1 LVTRSLVFRFA
12 NEFALKNDSIDRP
25 RNFKVSEDLYDSFVA
40 WLQDKEY
47 DYTTRVE
54 KTIEDL
60 EKYAEREKYFE
71 DIKEELTKLKS
82 SVSHSKEQDL
92 VTFKDEIKE
101 ALKDEI
107 VSRYY
112 YQNGVIEASLDQDP
126 EIKSAMEVFADPA
139 RYEAYL
145 TPS

>member
-1 LVTRSLVFRFA
+1 M
-12 NEFALKNDSIDRP
+12 
-25 RNFKVSEDLYDSFVA
+25 SEELYTSFVD

-60 EKYAEREKYFE
+60 EKYSEREKYFG
-71 DIKEELTKLKS
+71 DIKEALENLKK

-126 EIKSAMEVFADPA
+126 EIESALKVFADA
-139 RYEAYL
+139 EVYASYL
-145 TPS
+145 TPVK